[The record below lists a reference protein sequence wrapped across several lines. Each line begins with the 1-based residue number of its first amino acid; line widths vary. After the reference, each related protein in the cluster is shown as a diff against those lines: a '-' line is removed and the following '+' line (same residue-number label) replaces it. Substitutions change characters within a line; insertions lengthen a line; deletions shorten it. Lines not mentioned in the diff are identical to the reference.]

1 MALDGVWHFPRPVRF
16 GAGRIDDLGAACREL
31 GMTRP
36 LIVSDPGIVATGM
49 IDEAIA
55 SLARQGLP
63 TTVFACLTANPTDTA
78 VAAGA
83 AVLREGRHDG
93 VIPWGG
99 GSALD
104 AGKTIALMAHAAEP
118 MWAYEWRPDFTPS
131 TAPVPAPPIITVPT
145 TAGTGSEMEGGAV
158 ITDTVD
164 RVKRIVAHPAMAPRL
179 VIADPALSV
188 GLPANLTAW
197 TGMDALSHCLEALF
211 APEFDPFSDGIAML
225 GTRLV
230 KEWLPRAVADGRNVD
245 ARAHMLV
252 AASMG
257 AVAFRKGLG
266 AMHGI
271 SHAVGALLDTQHG
284 LTNAVVM
291 PYVLAAHG
299 PSIDEKATRLARF
312 LDLADPSLPA
322 FLAWVQAFRRSL
334 GIPATLAA
342 LGVADSHVDA
352 LVPRVM
358 ADGNM
363 LTNPVPLDAKAVRH
377 LLGAAIHGEAAVLT

>member
-1 MALDGVWHFPRPVRF
+1 MVLDGIWHFPRPVRF
-16 GAGRIDDLGAACREL
+16 GAGRIGDLGVACREL

-36 LIVSDPGIVATGM
+36 LIVSDPGIVATGT
-49 IDEAIA
+49 IDDAVVA
-55 SLARQGLP
+55 LARQGL
-63 TTVFACLTANPTDTA
+63 TATVFAGLAANPTDSA

-118 MWAYEWRPDFTPS
+118 IWAYEWRPDFTPS

-158 ITDTVD
+158 ITDTAT

-188 GLPANLTAW
+188 GLPAHLTAW

-211 APEFDPFSDGIAML
+211 APEFDPFSDGIAMV

-230 KEWLPRAVADGRNVD
+230 KDWLPRAVENGRDLD
-245 ARAHMLV
+245 ARGYMLV

-291 PYVLAAHG
+291 PYVLASHG
-299 PSIDEKATRLARF
+299 NAIAEKATRLARF
-312 LDLADPSLPA
+312 LGLSDPSLPA
-322 FLAWVQAFRRSL
+322 FLAWVQAFRRDL

-342 LGVADSHVDA
+342 LGVEDDHVDA

-363 LTNPVPLDAKAVRH
+363 LTNPRPLDADAVRH
-377 LLGAAIHGEAAVLT
+377 LLVATIRGGDAVLT